1 MLPCSQKTFI
11 KIKIIMQKNPAPALV
26 LWIISAQIFMGIV
39 AYEWLPASY
48 RGSWVFLLL
57 LLIAGAFLNVGMALL
72 LGLVTFIGVAVYFFL
87 DLANQTYVERQLL
100 LLFVLPITPIFLSAI
115 RHNIQN
121 ALKSFRA
128 IQSYDRNYQHDILPL
143 TALTHFQ
150 VELRKLLQLTQKDH
164 YKIISTQISNTVLI
178 REMLGEDIWKETQNK
193 IMTILSNER
202 DSVIYHF
209 INEELSEIKSIVIHD
224 PTLDENQSY
233 PLFIQDLQVLTVV
246 KLKIEQHIEYL
257 APENSE
263 VR

>member
-1 MLPCSQKTFI
+1 
-11 KIKIIMQKNPAPALV
+11 MQKNPAPALV

-48 RGSWVFLLL
+48 RGSWVFLLI
-57 LLIAGAFLNVGMALL
+57 LLISGAFLNVGMAIIVGLL
-72 LGLVTFIGVAVYFFL
+72 TFIGVAVYFFL

-143 TALTHFQ
+143 TALKHFQ
-150 VELRKLLQLTQKDH
+150 GELKKLLQLTQKDH
-164 YKIISTQISNTVLI
+164 YKIITTRISNTVLI
-178 REMLGEDIWKETQNK
+178 REMLGEDIWKDTQNK
-193 IMTILSNER
+193 IMEILSTER

-209 INEELSEIKSIVIHD
+209 INEELSEIQSIVIHETTSD
-224 PTLDENQSY
+224 DTQGFPQ
-233 PLFIQDLQVLTVV
+233 FIQDLQELTVL
-246 KLKIEQHIEYL
+246 KLQIELHTEYL
-257 APENSE
+257 APPSSE
-263 VR
+263 VS